1 MGGPHRAAAAAGTEA
16 GRAGLGPGTAVLSA
30 PVVAERPRPAISAR
44 LRSAS
49 AGEPGYPPALR
60 DLRDAPPRVW
70 WRGDDVPARESCVAV
85 VGSRAA
91 SPYGATLAHRLSADL
106 AALGVAVVSG
116 LARGIDAA
124 AHRGALAGGGR
135 TVAVVPSGLDRV
147 TPADHTALAQEISQR
162 GTLLSEIESGS
173 PFGPGA
179 FVRRNRLIAA
189 LAAVTVVVEAAERSG
204 ALTTASWAQAL
215 GRPVLASPGD
225 VDRPT
230 ARGTLALLRSGAKP
244 CADAGDVLAAIRAV
258 AAPPA
263 QPADPS
269 ARMASAL
276 DAKARTLEDLAARA
290 ALEPPAALAELLRLE
305 WAGVARPRPGQR
317 WTARA

>member
-1 MGGPHRAAAAAGTEA
+1 M
-16 GRAGLGPGTAVLSA
+16 
-30 PVVAERPRPAISAR
+30 
-44 LRSAS
+44 
-49 AGEPGYPPALR
+49 
-60 DLRDAPPRVW
+60 
-70 WRGDDVPARESCVAV
+70 
-85 VGSRAA
+85 GSRAA
-91 SPYGATLAHRLSADL
+91 SPYGASLAHRLSADL
-106 AALGVAVVSG
+106 AALGLVVVSG

-147 TPADHTALAQEISQR
+147 TPPNHAGLADSIAER
-162 GTLLSEIESGS
+162 GTLFSEIETGS

-230 ARGTLALLRSGAKP
+230 ALGTLALLRAGAKP
-244 CADAGDVLAAIRAV
+244 CADAGDVLSALRAV

-263 QPADPS
+263 APADP
-269 ARMASAL
+269 AERMASAL
-276 DAKARTLEDLAARA
+276 DATPRTLDELSVRA

-305 WAGVARPRPGQR
+305 WAGIARPRPGQR
-317 WTARA
+317 WTGRS

>member
-1 MGGPHRAAAAAGTEA
+1 
-16 GRAGLGPGTAVLSA
+16 
-30 PVVAERPRPAISAR
+30 
-44 LRSAS
+44 
-49 AGEPGYPPALR
+49 
-60 DLRDAPPRVW
+60 
-70 WRGDDVPARESCVAV
+70 

-91 SPYGATLAHRLSADL
+91 SPYGASLAHRLSADL
-106 AALGVAVVSG
+106 ASVGLAVVSG

-124 AHRGALAGGGR
+124 AHRGALEGGGA

-147 TPADHTALAQEISQR
+147 TPAHHAALANGIAER
-162 GTLLSEIESGS
+162 GTLLSEIETGS

-215 GRPVLASPGD
+215 GRTVLASPGD

-230 ARGTLALLRSGAKP
+230 ARGTLALLRAGAKP
-244 CADAGDVLAAIRAV
+244 CADAGDVLAALRDIG
-258 AAPPA
+258 A
-263 QPADPS
+263 QS
-269 ARMASAL
+269 ARRAEPAERMVSAL
-276 DAKARTLEDLAARA
+276 DATPRTLDELSARA

-305 WAGVARPRPGQR
+305 WAGIARPSPGQR
-317 WTARA
+317 WSARG